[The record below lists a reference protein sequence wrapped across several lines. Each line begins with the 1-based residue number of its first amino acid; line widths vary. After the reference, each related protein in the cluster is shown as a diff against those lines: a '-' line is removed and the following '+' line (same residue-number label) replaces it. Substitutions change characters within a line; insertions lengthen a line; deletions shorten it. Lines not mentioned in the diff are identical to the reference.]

1 MKFTKAATIKLAT
14 KYNLDL
20 NVVPIDEFQFGLN
33 VELEHGKKLSKL
45 TNITNDNKDIT
56 TRITLAHLN
65 EDPRY
70 YYYLKMME
78 AKRDKYWSTRKKPSI
93 FLAKK

>member
-1 MKFTKAATIKLAT
+1 MRISKTVALQLAK

-20 NVVPIDEFQFGLN
+20 EIIPLDEFVFGLN
-33 VELEHGKKLSKL
+33 VELEHGKNLSKI
-45 TNITNDNKDIT
+45 TNITNNNIDMTCKIA
-56 TRITLAHLN
+56 IAHLI

-70 YYYLKMME
+70 YHHLKIME

-93 FLAKK
+93 FL